1 MLQAEQLAEL
11 LSAVKDVYHSR
22 LLSGVAI
29 TLAVYD
35 WLISFASEYETI
47 YQSRW
52 TVPKALFF
60 YIRIITPPGILL
72 CTYQLSDLRGP
83 LTKSGVHM
91 IYFEDSLAISCT
103 IWAIT
108 QVSIMFTSFLAANAL
123 LTLRLIALYRRKG
136 LVVWFIRAFFVATYA
151 TTFALMV
158 DAFVTYHDSL
168 FYSDLVG
175 VCGATTSSATFKAI
189 FYAPAAFE
197 FFVFALTAWRAW
209 IDAKFITGESAPF
222 LIILY
227 RDGTASFFI
236 MAIVRIWNIWIYL
249 TQPLSSYNLGT
260 LLMWAV
266 NTVVTT
272 RVYMNLVWL
281 AKKPMVEETSASTR
295 NPTTGIHMRVTTFTD
310 VQTDDWGIWGP
321 SYMYDADYRGPLF
334 ADPYGLCRRLTDS
347 TKRPSEA

>member
-1 MLQAEQLAEL
+1 MSQAEQLAEL
-11 LSAVKDVYHSR
+11 ISAIKDVYTSR

-35 WLISFASEYETI
+35 WILTFSTEYETI

-60 YIRIITPPGILL
+60 YIRIVTPPGILL

-83 LTKSGVHM
+83 LTNSFCTAWAMLQVFGM
-91 IYFEDSLAISCT
+91 LSSLI
-103 IWAIT
+103 
-108 QVSIMFTSFLAANAL
+108 AANAL
-123 LTLRLIALYRRKG
+123 LTLRLVALYRRKASM
-136 LVVWFIRAFFVATYA
+136 VWFIRAFFVASYAATLGLMIDAMITYR
-151 TTFALMV
+151 
-158 DAFVTYHDSL
+158 DSM
-168 FYSDLVG
+168 FYSPQVG

-209 IDAKFITGESAPF
+209 NDAKVITGVNSAPF

-227 RDGTASFFI
+227 RDGIASFFI
-236 MAIVRIWNIWIYL
+236 MVIIRIWNIWIYL

-260 LLMWAV
+260 QIMWAV
-266 NTVVTT
+266 NTVLTT

-281 AKKPMVEETSASTR
+281 AKKPMVEETSMGMGTR
-295 NPTTGIHMRVTTFTD
+295 GPATRGIRMHVTTFTE
-310 VQTDDWGIWGP
+310 VQTDDWKV
-321 SYMYDADYRGPLF
+321 R
-334 ADPYGLCRRLTDS
+334 
-347 TKRPSEA
+347 RPSHMYGGEENRGY